1 MRRQKFLWFQLA
13 ALAGAG
19 LAVLLVLETLLT
31 YRYSATRLARAEGLV
46 QAVEEVSALEHR
58 LSREQVDTRNGLEQ
72 ILRQTVDDRS
82 EEIAWVSVID
92 ASGQVQV
99 SSSPATPARVFATD
113 RIHAALERGENPSLV
128 QNIAQ
133 GQILIAL
140 VPLMGQLLPRSGSK
154 LPADW
159 RLVEIA
165 IYLRAPQGILHPL
178 HRNLL
183 VTALASFVL
192 LAAMLVFLVRLKA
205 YVRGRMLEDQ
215 LELARTV
222 QQQLLPGPTEADA
235 LEFAGQCVPAD
246 VVGGDFYDVFLTER
260 GEIALV
266 LADVSGK
273 GLPAALRMGVVHGA
287 IRGLSRARKEESV
300 GEMAGSLNELLRQ
313 ESAHQ
318 FVTLFWGFY
327 NPTTHEFVYVNAGH
341 LPPLLVGSGS
351 EEVRRLEAGG
361 PVLGLLPGA
370 LYQEESVRLDG
381 EETLVAFSDGLIEA
395 TGPGGE
401 EFGESGVLSGIRAS
415 SGQPAAQVLRQ
426 IMDRAVTFVEN
437 GEFHD
442 DLTVFVAKLA
452 QNPKSGRGSQQN
464 NSKND

>member
-1 MRRQKFLWFQLA
+1 VRRQKFLWFQFA

-19 LAVLLVLETLLT
+19 LAVLLVVETLLT
-31 YRYSATRLARAEGLV
+31 YRYSVTRLARAEGLV
-46 QAVEEVSALEHR
+46 QAVGEVSALEHR

-72 ILRQTVDDRS
+72 ILRQVVDDRS

-92 ASGQVQV
+92 GNGQVQV
-99 SSSPATPARVFATD
+99 SSSPTTPATVFASD
-113 RIHAALERGENPSLV
+113 RIHAALAGGENPSLV

-140 VPLMGQLLPRSGSK
+140 VPLKRQLLPRSGSE
-154 LPADW
+154 LPLGW

-165 IYLRAPQGILHPL
+165 IYLRVPQGILHPL

-192 LAAMLVFLVRLKA
+192 LSAMLVFLVRLKA
-205 YVRGRMLEDQ
+205 YVRGRMLEEQ

-246 VVGGDFYDVFLTER
+246 LVGGDFYDVFHTER

-287 IRGLSRARKEESV
+287 IRGLSRARKGESV
-300 GEMAGSLNELLRQ
+300 GEMAGTLNELLRQ
-313 ESAHQ
+313 ESSHQ

-351 EEVRRLEAGG
+351 EDVRRLEAGG
-361 PVLGLLPGA
+361 PVLGLLPA
-370 LYQEESVRLDG
+370 AVYQEEHVRLDG

-415 SGQPAAQVLRQ
+415 SGQPAAQVLRR
-426 IMDRAVTFVEN
+426 IMNRAVTFVEN

-442 DLTVFVAKLA
+442 DLTVFVVRLA
-452 QNPKSGRGSQQN
+452 QNPKSARGSQQDN
-464 NSKND
+464 N

>member
-19 LAVLLVLETLLT
+19 LAVLLVLETLVT

-46 QAVEEVSALEHR
+46 QAVEGVSALEHR

-72 ILRQTVDDRS
+72 ILRQAVDDRS

-99 SSSPATPARVFATD
+99 SSSPATPARVFASD

-128 QNIAQ
+128 QNIGQ

-140 VPLMGQLLPRSGSK
+140 VPLKRQLQLRSGSNV
-154 LPADW
+154 PVDW

-205 YVRGRMLEDQ
+205 YVRGRMLEEQ
-215 LELARTV
+215 LEFARTI
-222 QQQLLPGPTEADA
+222 QQQLLPGPTETGA

-287 IRGLSRARKEESV
+287 IRGLSRARKQESV
-300 GEMAGSLNELLRQ
+300 GEIIGSLNELLRQ

-370 LYQEESVRLDG
+370 FYQEEHVRLNG
-381 EETLVAFSDGLIEA
+381 EQTLVAFSDGLSEA
-395 TGPGGE
+395 TGPGGM

-442 DLTVFVAKLA
+442 DLTVFVAKLRA
-452 QNPKSGRGSQQN
+452 EPEERSRITTK
-464 NSKND
+464 

>member
-1 MRRQKFLWFQLA
+1 MKPQRFLWFQLA

-19 LAVLLVLETLLT
+19 LAVLLVFETLLT

-46 QAVEEVSALEHR
+46 QAVEEVSALEHQ

-72 ILRQTVDDRS
+72 ILRQVVDDRS
-82 EEIAWVSVID
+82 EQIAWVSVID
-92 ASGQVQV
+92 ANGQVQV
-99 SSSPATPARVFATD
+99 SSGPITPAPVFAAD
-113 RIHAALERGENPSLV
+113 RIHAVLERGESPSLV

-133 GQILIAL
+133 GQVLIAL
-140 VPLMGQLLPRSGSK
+140 VPLKRQFPPPSGSK
-154 LPADW
+154 LPVDW

-183 VTALASFVL
+183 VTALASFAL
-192 LAAMLVFLVRLKA
+192 LAAMVVFLVRLKA
-205 YVRGRMLEDQ
+205 YVRGRMLEEQ

-222 QQQLLPGPTEADA
+222 QQQFLPAPAAADA
-235 LEFAGQCVPAD
+235 LEFSGQCVPAD
-246 VVGGDFYDVFLTER
+246 MVGGDFYDVFHTEK
-260 GEIALV
+260 GEIVLV

-287 IRGLSRARKEESV
+287 IRGLSRARKGESV
-300 GEMAGSLNELLRQ
+300 GGMAATLNELLRQ
-313 ESAHQ
+313 ESSHQ

-327 NPTTHEFVYVNAGH
+327 NPAAHDLVYVNAGH

-351 EEVRRLEAGG
+351 EDVRRLEAGG

-370 LYQEESVRLDG
+370 FYQEEHVRLDG

-395 TGPGGE
+395 TGPRGE

-426 IMDRAVTFVEN
+426 ILDRAVTFVEN

-452 QNPKSGRGSQQN
+452 QNPKSARGS
-464 NSKND
+464 

>member
-1 MRRQKFLWFQLA
+1 
-13 ALAGAG
+13 LAGAG
-19 LAVLLVLETLLT
+19 LAVLLVLETFLT
-31 YRYSATRLARAEGLV
+31 YRYSATRLARAEALFR
-46 QAVEEVSALEHR
+46 AIEEVSALEHR
-58 LSREQVDTRNGLEQ
+58 LRREQADTRDGLAQ
-72 ILRQTVDDRS
+72 ILRQVVDDRS
-82 EEIAWVSVID
+82 GEIAWMSVID
-92 ASGQVQV
+92 ANGRVQV
-99 SSSPATPARVFATD
+99 SSSPTTTAAVFASD

-140 VPLMGQLLPRSGSK
+140 VPLKRQLLPESGSE
-154 LPADW
+154 LSLDR

-178 HRNLL
+178 HRNLV
-183 VTALASFVL
+183 VTALASLVL
-192 LAAMLVFLVRLKA
+192 LTAMLVFLIRLKA
-205 YVRGRMLEDQ
+205 YIRGRMLEEQ
-215 LELARTV
+215 LQLARTV

-246 VVGGDFYDVFLTER
+246 MVGGDFYDVFQTER
-260 GEIALV
+260 GEIVLV

-273 GLPAALRMGVVHGA
+273 GLPAALRLGVVRGA
-287 IRGLSRARKEESV
+287 IRGLSRAGKRESV
-300 GEMAGSLNELLRQ
+300 GAMAGTLNELLRQ
-313 ESAHQ
+313 ESSHE

-327 NPTTHEFVYVNAGH
+327 NPTTHELVYVNAGH

-351 EEVRRLEAGG
+351 EDVRRLEAGG

-370 LYQEESVRLDG
+370 FYQEEHVRFDG

-395 TGPGGE
+395 TGPRGE

-415 SGQPAAQVLRQ
+415 PGQPAAQVLRQ
-426 IMDRAVTFVEN
+426 IMDRAETFVEN

-442 DLTVFVAKLA
+442 DLTVFVAKPA
-452 QNPKSGRGSQQN
+452 QNPKRARRS
-464 NSKND
+464 